1 MVVEKSEEIDICKR
15 YDAAPAEALQLTVG
29 FKGTPVA
36 LFDGEANAGT
46 AGAAT
51 MVVKLHEPE

>member
-1 MVVEKSEEIDICKR
+1 VEKSEEIDICKR
-15 YDAAPAEALQLTVG
+15 YDAAPVEALQLTVG
-29 FKGTPVA
+29 LVDTPVA
-36 LFDGEANAGT
+36 LFDGEASTGA